1 MHESPWN
8 EGGRMD
14 FIDGLGAGGLGME
27 GLSGEGRRR
36 ETGLKERI

>member
-1 MHESPWN
+1 MDLP
-8 EGGRMD
+8 GMGAGRMD